1 MEDNVIV
8 SIRVPQSAIPKN
20 AALVEAYESENRII
34 VMFGNEEIPESHS
47 CDEMGCGSFSHVKYI
62 LPKP

>member
-1 MEDNVIV
+1 MDDLIFV
-8 SIRVPQSAIPKN
+8 SIKVPLRLIPKN
-20 AALVEAYESENRII
+20 ARLIEAYETERKII